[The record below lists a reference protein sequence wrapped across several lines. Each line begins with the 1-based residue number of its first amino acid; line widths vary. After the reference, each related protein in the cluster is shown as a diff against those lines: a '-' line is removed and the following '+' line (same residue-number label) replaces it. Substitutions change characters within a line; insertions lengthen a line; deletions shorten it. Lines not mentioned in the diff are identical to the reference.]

1 MTQED
6 ETFLA
11 RWSRLKREARTEVP
25 KQPPAQPRA
34 AEAAPPQ
41 GSAAAAVP
49 PAAEAPPLP
58 PVETL
63 TPESDF
69 RPFMAANVPPQTR
82 QAALKKLF
90 ADAHFNV
97 PDPFEAYSEDYT
109 RAEPIPRAM
118 LKALEHAKRLL
129 AEESEQPDAAQPPQ
143 VQAEA
148 AGAPAEPNHGAPGQD
163 A

>member
-1 MTQED
+1 MTKED

-11 RWSRLKREARTEVP
+11 RWSRLKREARTEPP
-25 KQPPAQPRA
+25 KAPAPPPAA
-34 AEAAPPQ
+34 AQTASLQ
-41 GSAAAAVP
+41 GSSAAAVA

-129 AEESEQPDAAQPPQ
+129 TEESEQPGTAQAPQAQANAAQT
-143 VQAEA
+143 
-148 AGAPAEPNHGAPGQD
+148 PAEPKNVAPGQD

>member
-11 RWSRLKREARTEVP
+11 RWSRLKREARAEAP
-25 KQPPAQPRA
+25 KQPAAQPADAQA
-34 AEAAPPQ
+34 ASPQ
-41 GSAAAAVP
+41 GGSAVVA

-58 PVETL
+58 PVESL

-69 RPFMAANVPPQTR
+69 RPFMAANVPPETR

-129 AEESEQPDAAQPPQ
+129 AEESEQPGAAQPPQ
-143 VQAEA
+143 AQADA
-148 AGAPAEPNHGAPGQD
+148 PRAPAEPNDGAPGQD

>member
-1 MTQED
+1 MTKED
-6 ETFLA
+6 EAFLA
-11 RWSRLKREARTEVP
+11 RWSRLKREARAEAP
-25 KQPPAQPRA
+25 KQPPAQPAA
-34 AEAAPPQ
+34 AEASSPQ
-41 GSAAAAVP
+41 SGTAAALV

-69 RPFMAANVPPQTR
+69 RPFMAGNVPPEMR

-90 ADAHFNV
+90 SDAHFNV

-118 LKALEHAKRLL
+118 LKMLEHAKRLL
-129 AEESEQPDAAQPPQ
+129 AEEGEQPGAAQPPQ
-143 VQAEA
+143 AQPDA
-148 AGAPAEPNHGAPGQD
+148 ARAPAQPNNGAPGKD

>member
-1 MTQED
+1 MTKED

-11 RWSRLKREARTEVP
+11 RWSRLKREARTESP
-25 KQPPAQPRA
+25 KPPQPAAAQA
-34 AEAAPPQ
+34 ASPQ
-41 GSAAAAVP
+41 GSSAAAVAT
-49 PAAEAPPLP
+49 AAEAPPLP

-90 ADAHFNV
+90 ADAQFNV

-129 AEESEQPDAAQPPQ
+129 AEEGEQPGAAQAPQ
-143 VQAEA
+143 AQAEA
-148 AGAPAEPNHGAPGQD
+148 ACAPAESKNGASGQD